1 VGRAF
6 GPNKQGGTVEVR
18 LRSPRRFFRALRAGR
33 PLPPARRSEPAT
45 AAAPV
50 RPAATLAVVL
60 AGLSVTVA
68 ACTDLVAGG
77 PDSATLAGVGALLAA
92 ATLAERFP
100 LPLESAGDRGVTL
113 TLVFGLAA
121 LVLFGWAAGTLV
133 FFTATAVALTIDPV
147 SRPRAGQRAASAA
160 VAATAAGCA
169 GVLLG
174 QLGVGDAAV
183 TIAVAA
189 AVYTAAGAALAWLG
203 PGFAQPARSLRRPPL
218 AAVVPLIFM
227 ASTAVALVVLWQRSP
242 VHSLAL
248 AGPLGALVLYGRS
261 THEAIGAMALAL
273 TDPLTG
279 LGNRRHFQERLQ
291 RELAVAE
298 SRRTTLSLCLL
309 DIDDF
314 KRVNDEAGHV
324 EGDEVLVDVA
334 ARLRSGGEAFR
345 LGGDEFAVLLP
356 GIDAPGAVV
365 AGESVRRRIRSLR
378 TAGDRVTAS
387 IGVATFPA
395 VAAADVV
402 RAADAALYRSKELGK
417 DCVSAHGGNLFELA
431 GRRRAAL
438 LGRAARRRAAASARA
453 ADSDL

>member
-1 VGRAF
+1 MRHGAQV
-6 GPNKQGGTVEVR
+6 T
-18 LRSPRRFFRALRAGR
+18 
-33 PLPPARRSEPAT
+33 T
-45 AAAPV
+45 AVPV

-68 ACTDLVAGG
+68 AFTDLLAGG

-100 LPLESAGDRGVTL
+100 LPLESLGDRGVTL

-121 LVLFGWAAGTLV
+121 LVLFGWAVGTLV
-133 FFTATAVALTIDPV
+133 FFTATAVALTIDPI

-160 VAATAAGCA
+160 VAAAAAGCA
-169 GVLLG
+169 AGLLG
-174 QLGVGDAAV
+174 QLGAVDAAV

-189 AVYTAAGAALAWLG
+189 AVYSAAGAALAWLG
-203 PGFAQPARSLRRPPL
+203 PGFAHPARSLRRPPL
-218 AAVVPLIFM
+218 AAVLPLLFM

-242 VHSLAL
+242 LHSLAL

-261 THEAIGAMALAL
+261 THEAIGAMRLAL

-291 RELAVAE
+291 RELAVADA
-298 SRRTTLSLCLL
+298 RRANLSLCLL

-324 EGDEVLVDVA
+324 GGDEVLVDVA
-334 ARLRSGGEAFR
+334 ARLRGDGEAFR
-345 LGGDEFAVLLP
+345 LGGDEFALLLP
-356 GIDAPGAVV
+356 GVDASGAVV

-378 TAGDRVTAS
+378 AAGDRVTAS

-395 VAAADVV
+395 VGAADLV
-402 RAADAALYRSKELGK
+402 READAALYRAKELGK
-417 DCVSAHGGNLFELA
+417 DCVSAHGGTLFELA
-431 GRRRAAL
+431 DRRRATL
-438 LGRAARRRAAASARA
+438 LGRAARKPGTASAGRAAE
-453 ADSDL
+453 SDV